1 MLITL
6 GPWVEEPETWDES
19 LWGGSGT
26 ARRRGRGY
34 YEGMTD
40 QDLLDASRLFWR
52 FRPDS
57 ERWKGIR
64 YALVAHAG
72 TVRAVVRITKMIGP
86 LWGRH
91 GFQGHVLKDS
101 EFALELIGRTVPARQ
116 NPATTIELLAAGPP
130 LAGRP
135 GPGGPIRGRTCRQV
149 LPDPGSSAPCAGH
162 SATGCLFVNERFLRQ
177 VLAEDLMHYNT
188 AGRTA
193 PSVSSRQLKPTANLP
208 DPVNLA
214 EHRIRRKQILGGLT
228 NEYHL
233 AD

>member
-1 MLITL
+1 M
-6 GPWVEEPETWDES
+6 EPYRDES

-40 QDLLDASRLFWR
+40 QELLDASRLFWQ

-72 TVRAVVRITKMIGP
+72 TVRAVVRINKMIGP

-116 NPATTIELLAAGPP
+116 NPATTIELLAAGAP

-135 GPGGPIRGRTCRQV
+135 GPGGPIRGARAVRRCRTPAHRH
-149 LPDPGSSAPCAGH
+149 PAPCTPRPDAYSSTSGSCPRCSGSAGARRRRRPSDH
-162 SATGCLFVNERFLRQ
+162 RRP
-177 VLAEDLMHYNT
+177 
-188 AGRTA
+188 AGF
-193 PSVSSRQLKPTANLP
+193 SS
-208 DPVNLA
+208 
-214 EHRIRRKQILGGLT
+214 G
-228 NEYHL
+228 
-233 AD
+233 